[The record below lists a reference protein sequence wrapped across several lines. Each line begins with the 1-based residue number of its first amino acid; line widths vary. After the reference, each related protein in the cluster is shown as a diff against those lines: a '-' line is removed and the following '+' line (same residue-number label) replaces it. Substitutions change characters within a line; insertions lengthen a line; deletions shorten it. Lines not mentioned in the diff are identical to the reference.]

1 MESKMPVRSAFAE
14 SLTQL
19 LAARARECGGRVA
32 YRFLARGDAGDPPI
46 TYGELH
52 ERAQRVAASLQA
64 AGLRGERIL
73 LYVGT
78 GADFVISFFGILLAG
93 AVAVPLSPPHLSRAL
108 ARSESIV
115 RNAGARMAIV
125 PGTLLKRFVQLQA
138 TNEAF
143 AALQLRTPDELEA
156 RTSGG
161 WIDAAA
167 LSDSLAVLQYTSGS
181 TATPKGVC
189 ITHGNFL
196 QNAAMI
202 SRAMGLSERTVGVS
216 WLPLHHDM
224 GLMTGV
230 IGPLFNG
237 CPMTLM
243 PAGAFVSDPLMWLQA
258 LTRHRATVTG
268 APNFAYELCLE
279 KVPQEQ
285 LAGLDL
291 SSLEVA
297 FCGAE
302 TVCADTLQ
310 RFASRFEACGFRSR
324 SFFPC
329 YGLAEATLMVSG
341 GPEGEP
347 ARVVNVATS
356 ALGQGRVAAP
366 QAAEPAQ
373 RLVSCGQV
381 LAGLDVVIVDPN
393 TLRPCP
399 ADRVGEVWV
408 RGSSVAHG
416 YWGLPEETERVF
428 NARIAGDAGAGFLR
442 TGDLGFVRDG
452 GLTIVGRLKELI
464 VICGVNHHPQDIEAT
479 VETCH
484 PAIGRHAGVALPLE
498 ENGRESLLIV
508 QEIKRTWRSDPQP
521 VLDAIMAEVAQ
532 RHGVRPAVV
541 VLVSQGSLPR
551 TTSGKLQR
559 SAAHA
564 AHVGGRLDAV
574 ARSDRPAH
582 EQGPRHAHP
591 VAA

>member
-1 MESKMPVRSAFAE
+1 MPVRSAFAE
-14 SLTQL
+14 SLTEL
-19 LAARARECGGRVA
+19 LAARALECGGRVA
-32 YRFLARGDAGDPPI
+32 YRFLARGVASDPPI

-78 GADFVISFFGILLAG
+78 GVDFLVSFFGILVAG

-125 PGTLLKRFVQLQA
+125 PGTMLKRFVQLQA
-138 TNEAF
+138 TNDAF
-143 AALQLRTPDELEA
+143 AALQLRTPDELE
-156 RTSGG
+156 TSASGRC
-161 WIDAAA
+161 IDAAA
-167 LSDSLAVLQYTSGS
+167 CRDSLAVLQYTSGS

-189 ITHGNFL
+189 VTHGNFL
-196 QNAAMI
+196 HNAAMI

-237 CPMTLM
+237 CPMTLL

-258 LTRHRATVTG
+258 LTQQQATVTG
-268 APNFAYELCLE
+268 APNFAYELCVE
-279 KVPQEQ
+279 KVRQEQ
-285 LAGLDL
+285 LADLDL
-291 SSLEVA
+291 SSLRVA

-302 TVCADTLQ
+302 TVRADTLQ
-310 RFASRFEACGFRSR
+310 RFASHFEACGFRSR

-341 GPEGEP
+341 GPEGGA
-347 ARVVNVATS
+347 ARCVDVATR
-356 ALGQGRVAAP
+356 ALGEGRVAAP
-366 QAAEPAQ
+366 EGTEPAQ
-373 RLVSCGQV
+373 RLVSCGPA
-381 LAGLDVVIVDPN
+381 LAGLEVVIVDPN

-416 YWGLPEETERVF
+416 YWGLPSETGNVF
-428 NARIAGDAGAGFLR
+428 NARMAGEGGAGFLR

-452 GLTIVGRLKELI
+452 DLTIVGRLKEVI

-484 PAIGRHAGVALPLE
+484 AAIGRHAGVAVPLE

-508 QEIKRTWRSDPQP
+508 QEIKRTWRGDPQP

-532 RHGVRPAVV
+532 RHGIRPAVV
-541 VLVSQGSLPR
+541 VLVGHGSLPR

-559 SAAHA
+559 SVARA
-564 AHVGGRLDAV
+564 AHVGGRLDVV
-574 ARSDRPAH
+574 ARSDVPTQG
-582 EQGPRHAHP
+582 QGPLHSQP

>member
-1 MESKMPVRSAFAE
+1 MPVRSAFAE
-14 SLTQL
+14 SLNQL
-19 LAARARECGGRVA
+19 LAARALECGGRVA
-32 YRFLARGDAGDPPI
+32 YRFLARGGAADPPI

-52 ERAQRVAASLQA
+52 ERARRVAASLQA
-64 AGLRGERIL
+64 CGLRGERIL

-78 GADFVISFFGILLAG
+78 GVDFLVSFFGILMAG

-125 PGTLLKRFVQLQA
+125 PGTMLKRFVQLQA
-138 TNEAF
+138 TNDAF
-143 AALQLRTPDELEA
+143 AALQLRTPDELE
-156 RTSGG
+156 TSASGRF
-161 WIDAAA
+161 IDAAA
-167 LSDSLAVLQYTSGS
+167 VPGSLAVLQYTSGS
-181 TATPKGVC
+181 TAAPKGVC
-189 ITHGNFL
+189 VTHGNFL
-196 QNAAMI
+196 HNAAMI
-202 SRAMGLSERTVGVS
+202 SRAMGLSERAVGVS

-258 LTRHRATVTG
+258 LTQQRATVTG
-268 APNFAYELCLE
+268 APNFAYELCVE
-279 KVPQEQ
+279 KVLEEQ
-285 LAGLDL
+285 AADLDL
-291 SSLEVA
+291 SSLRVA

-302 TVCADTLQ
+302 TVRADTLQ

-341 GPEGEP
+341 GPEGGA
-347 ARVVNVATS
+347 ARGIDVATH

-366 QAAEPAQ
+366 AAGEPAQ
-373 RLVSCGQV
+373 RLVSCGKV
-381 LAGLDVVIVDPN
+381 LSGLEVAIVDTD
-393 TLRPCP
+393 TLQPCP

-416 YWGLPEETERVF
+416 YWGLPSETGNVF
-428 NARIAGDAGAGFLR
+428 NARMAGEGGAGFLR

-452 GLTIVGRLKELI
+452 DLTIVGRLKEVI

-484 PAIGRHAGVALPLE
+484 AAIGRHAGVAVSLE

-508 QEIKRTWRSDPQP
+508 QEIRRTWRSDPRP

-532 RHGVRPAVV
+532 RHGIRPAVV

-559 SAAHA
+559 GIARA
-564 AHVGGRLDAV
+564 AHVGGRLDVV
-574 ARSDRPAH
+574 ARSDVPAQG
-582 EQGPRHAHP
+582 QGPLHPQP

>member
-1 MESKMPVRSAFAE
+1 MPMRHAFAE

-19 LAARARECGGRVA
+19 LAARAFQCGGRVA
-32 YRFLARGDAGDPPI
+32 YRFLARDADGDPSI

-64 AGLRGERIL
+64 AGLRGERVL

-78 GADFVISFFGILLAG
+78 SVDFLVSFFGILLAG

-125 PGTLLKRFVQLQA
+125 PGTMLKRFVQLQA
-138 TNEAF
+138 SNEAF
-143 AALQLRTPDELEA
+143 AALQLTTPDELA
-156 RTSGG
+156 AGTSGRC
-161 WIDAAA
+161 IDATA
-167 LSDSLAVLQYTSGS
+167 SSESLAVLQYTSGS

-189 ITHGNFL
+189 ISHGNFL
-196 QNAAMI
+196 HNAAMI

-237 CPMTLM
+237 CLMTLM
-243 PAGAFVSDPLMWLQA
+243 PASAFVSDPLAWLKA
-258 LTRHRATVTG
+258 LTRQRATVTG

-279 KVPQEQ
+279 KVLPEQ
-285 LAGLDL
+285 LADLDL

-302 TVCADTLQ
+302 TVCADTLT

-341 GPEGEP
+341 GPAGEA
-347 ARVVNVATS
+347 ARFVTVATS

-366 QAAEPAQ
+366 RADEPAQ
-373 RLVSCGQV
+373 RLVSCGQA
-381 LAGLDVVIVDPN
+381 LAGLDVAIVDTD

-408 RGSSVAHG
+408 RGSSVARG
-416 YWGLPEETERVF
+416 YWGLPSETEAVF
-428 NARIAGDAGAGFLR
+428 NARMAGEGGAGFLR

-452 GLTIVGRLKELI
+452 ELTIVGRLKELI

-532 RHGVRPAVV
+532 RHGIRPAVV
-541 VLVSQGSLPR
+541 VLVSHGSLPR

-559 SAAHA
+559 CVARAAHL
-564 AHVGGRLDAV
+564 GGRLDVV
-574 ARSDRPAH
+574 ARSDVPAP
-582 EQGPRHAHP
+582 GPGPLHPQP